1 MSEYYVWLTT
11 TNMIDY
17 VMTIHKNYDLLYL
30 QLENFKKRMA
40 STEYRLIFVD
50 NTPGEKQPIKI
61 EDESVNHLILTV
73 DAPDQ
78 FDGASHGY
86 AINCGMQHCTSP
98 IVCVIDSDFFILN
111 NKMHEYV
118 RDIFSQGYR
127 AVGCEMDDGDG
138 TKVFLKAWPH
148 LFENIPYLF
157 CAYYD
162 IHIAKAASWG
172 ITDAEAKEGTHTG
185 FLDTGWRIRKYI
197 LDNKIKTCNWKTDAT
212 SYGNC
217 YFRNSKLEM
226 MGLHYGAGSHRRWNE
241 DSKTEISAVIQKDF
255 GQL

>member
-1 MSEYYVWLTT
+1 
-11 TNMIDY
+11 MIDY

-30 QLENFKKRMA
+30 QIENFKKRMA
-40 STEYRLIFVD
+40 STDYRLILVD

-61 EDESVNHLILTV
+61 EDSSVNHLILTV
-73 DAPDQ
+73 DAPDP

-86 AINCGMQHCTSP
+86 AINCGMKHCESP

-111 NKMHEYV
+111 DNMHKYV
-118 RDIFSQGYR
+118 QDIFDQGYR

-138 TKVFLKAWPH
+138 SKIFLKAWPH

-162 IHIAKAASWG
+162 INIATAASWG
-172 ITDAEAKEGTHTG
+172 ITDEEAKEGTHTG
-185 FLDTGWRIRKYI
+185 FLDTGWRIRKHI
-197 LDNKIKTCNWKTDAT
+197 VENQIKTCNWKTDAT

-217 YFRNSKLEM
+217 YFRNAKQEM
-226 MGLHYGAGSHRRWNE
+226 MGFHYGAGSHRRWNE
-241 DSKTEISAVIQKDF
+241 NSKSEIEAVIQKDF
-255 GQL
+255 GQV